1 MEEKVKNS
9 LAKFVSY
16 IFSAG
21 LIAHAVYIYS
31 LAYYQGYMLE
41 LGFPVELFPADS
53 STIHIWS
60 NTASRDITGNILISI
75 TSIGATAIIVSFV
88 AMLLAL
94 PLYNHL
100 KPYWPNAV
108 KKTKLE
114 KQLEELQQLQ
124 KASNKTGFK
133 KVIVLAGIVIK
144 RFEFGRAVLITQW
157 GYLLI
162 IPLLFI
168 GIIWLYLPDMAISQ
182 GKSFAQRHRS
192 GLEGKLCGKPDD
204 YWSRCFVFNLDHITD
219 YSKSKPEFDSG
230 LGAASSNSQK
240 EIGRLITKNSEYIA
254 IYTEEGPVVI
264 TPPAELYLKPV
275 RNPCYQNND
284 CNTSVQ
290 LSAIKNQ

>member
-16 IFSAG
+16 IFGAG

-41 LGFPVELFPADS
+41 LGFPVELFPVDS

-75 TSIGATAIIVSFV
+75 TSIGTTAIILSFV
-88 AMLLAL
+88 ALLLAL

-100 KPYWPNAV
+100 KPYWPNVV

-133 KVIVLAGIVIK
+133 KAIILTSIVIK

-157 GYLLI
+157 GYLLM

-168 GIIWLYLPDMAISQ
+168 GIIWLYLPDMAIAQ
-182 GKSFAQRHRS
+182 GKSFAQRHRAN
-192 GLEGKLCGKPDD
+192 LESRLCGKPDD
-204 YWSRCFVFNLDHITD
+204 YWGRCFEFNLNHITND
-219 YSKSKPEFDSG
+219 PEPKLESDSG
-230 LGAASSNSQK
+230 LDAAMSSSQK
-240 EIGRLITKNSEYIA
+240 YIGRLITKNTEYIA

-264 TPPAELYLKPV
+264 TSPAKLYLKPV
-275 RNPCYQNND
+275 RNPCYQNNE

-290 LSAIKNQ
+290 LSALKNR